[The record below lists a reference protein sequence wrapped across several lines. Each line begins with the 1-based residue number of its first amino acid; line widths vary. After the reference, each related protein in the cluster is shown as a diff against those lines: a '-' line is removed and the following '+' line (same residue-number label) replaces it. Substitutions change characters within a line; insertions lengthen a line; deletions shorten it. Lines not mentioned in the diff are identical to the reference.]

1 MQLLSAF
8 ITIDSLGLIYL
19 FNYYRRKKEMKEIRI
34 HGRGGQGSVTAAEL
48 LAMAAFED
56 GKFSQAFP
64 AFGVERRGAPVM
76 AFVRLDDKPIRLR
89 SQIYEPDYVIVQDA
103 TLVDVVD
110 VARGTK
116 PEGFILINTEKSPEH
131 FKMVT
136 KASIKTLDATKLAMD
151 FIGKPIVNT
160 TLIGAFAGVSG
171 MIKPESIKNAVM
183 ERFPGKVGE
192 NNAAA
197 IQAAYDMMEAQR

>member
-1 MQLLSAF
+1 MWKADLRNGCTAHGIEGHSRRDNPVDER
-8 ITIDSLGLIYL
+8 ILGD
-19 FNYYRRKKEMKEIRI
+19 
-34 HGRGGQGSVTAAEL
+34 H
-48 LAMAAFED
+48 
-56 GKFSQAFP
+56 
-64 AFGVERRGAPVM
+64 
-76 AFVRLDDKPIRLR
+76 
-89 SQIYEPDYVIVQDA
+89 YVIVQDA

-110 VARGTK
+110 VAKGAK
-116 PEGFILINTEKSPEH
+116 PDGIILVNTEKSPEELNL
-131 FKMVT
+131 VT

-171 MIKPESIKNAVM
+171 LIRPGSIKNAVM

-192 NNAAA
+192 KNAAA